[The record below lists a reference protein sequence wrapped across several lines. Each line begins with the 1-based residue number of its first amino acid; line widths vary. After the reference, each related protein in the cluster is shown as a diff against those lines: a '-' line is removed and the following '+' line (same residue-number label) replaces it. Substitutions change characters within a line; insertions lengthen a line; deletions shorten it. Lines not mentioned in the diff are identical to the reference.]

1 MRTHPLCFLVLFLPL
16 AILAAQGSRIPKE
29 AQVGYQSIS
38 PNDLSARLHF
48 IASPELEGREATFR
62 GQKVAARYIASE
74 FQRLGLKPIGDGGS
88 YFQHFPVVVTRPSER
103 SNIIIANKQ
112 GAKTFMFRKDYV
124 SLSAQDTVL
133 SGPVVFIGYMDA
145 EPDSMLLKGKIVM
158 ALAGRRE
165 DAHDPSVPAM
175 RRLQLFRQFPG
186 SVATFVVADDTGSA
200 SIKILTSR
208 FANVLDKG
216 LMRPLGI
223 EARGGFMFQSPILIT
238 PQVADEI
245 LAETGRSVSEMR
257 RVAAQDTGF
266 APVVLSQ
273 TQVKIESQVSKEMKE
288 TENVV
293 GLLEGSD
300 PKLRDQVVVFSAHY
314 DHLGISNEGTVF
326 TGADDDGSGTVTVL
340 ELAEAFVTNPIKPKR
355 SLLFITVTG
364 EEKGLWG
371 SQYYV
376 THPLIPLDRTV
387 ADLNTDMIGR
397 VDTTYERLKNPNYVY
412 VIGSDKISTELD
424 SLLRLSNKASEN
436 LILDYKYNSDKDPEM
451 FYRRS
456 DHYNFAR
463 NGVPIAFFFTGVHK
477 DYHRP
482 TDTVDKIL
490 FDRMTKI
497 VRLIYYTGWNVANF
511 KTKLVKNVESKEYSK

>member
-1 MRTHPLCFLVLFLPL
+1 MRLRISGFLFLLLPL
-16 AILAAQGSRIPKE
+16 AVLIAQSPRIPKE
-29 AQVGYQSIS
+29 AQVGYQSITE
-38 PNDLSARLHF
+38 NDLSARLHF

-62 GQKVAARYIASE
+62 GQKVAARYIGSE

-88 YFQHFPVVVTRPSER
+88 YFQRFSVEVTRPSDE
-103 SNIIIANKQ
+103 SKITVSNKQ
-112 GAKTFMFRKDYV
+112 GEKNFFFRKDYV
-124 SLSAQDTVL
+124 TLSAQDTVL

-145 EPDSMLLKGKIVM
+145 RPDSMLIKGKVVL
-158 ALAGRRE
+158 ALAGRKQDSE
-165 DAHDPSVPAM
+165 DPNIPAM
-175 RRLQLFRQFPG
+175 RRILLLRQFSG
-186 SVATFVVADDTGSA
+186 SIATLIVADDTGSG
-200 SIKILTSR
+200 SVEMLLSR
-208 FANVLDKG
+208 FGSMVEKG
-216 LMRPLGI
+216 LMRPIGI
-223 EARGGFMFQSPILIT
+223 EARGRLMFQSPILIS
-238 PQVADEI
+238 PGVAEEI

-257 RVAAQDTGF
+257 RVAAQDTAFQPMLLG
-266 APVVLSQ
+266 Q
-273 TQVKIESQVSKEMKE
+273 TSVRVKSQVSKEMKE

-314 DHLGISNEGTVF
+314 DHLGVNSDGTVF
-326 TGADDDGSGTVTVL
+326 PGADDDGSGTVTVL

-355 SLLFITVTG
+355 SLVFLTVTG

-371 SQYYV
+371 SQ
-376 THPLIPLDRTV
+376 L
-387 ADLNTDMIGR
+387 R
-397 VDTTYERLKNPNYVY
+397 V
-412 VIGSDKISTELD
+412 
-424 SLLRLSNKASEN
+424 SNKATEN
-436 LILDYKYNSDKDPEM
+436 LTLDYKYDSDKDPEQ

-463 NGVPIAFFFTGVHK
+463 NGIPIVFFFTGVHK

-511 KTKLVKNVESKEYSK
+511 KTKLAKNVESTEYSK

>member
-1 MRTHPLCFLVLFLPL
+1 MRLRPFCLPFLLLPL
-16 AILAAQGSRIPKE
+16 AIAAGQSPRIPKE
-29 AQVGYQSIS
+29 ARVGYESITA
-38 PNDLSARLHF
+38 NDLSARLHF

-74 FQRLGLKPIGDGGS
+74 FQRLGLKPIGDDGS
-88 YFQHFPVVVTRPSER
+88 YFQHFPVLVTRPSDQ
-103 SNIIIANKQ
+103 SNVTVTNKQ
-112 GAKTFMFRKDYV
+112 GSKSFLFRKDYI
-124 SLSAQDTVL
+124 SLSTQDTVL
-133 SGPVVFIGYMDA
+133 SGPVVFIGHMDA
-145 EPDSMLLKGKIVM
+145 NPDSMLIKGRIVM
-158 ALAGRRE
+158 ALAGRKD

-186 SVATFVVADDTGSA
+186 SVATLVILDDTGSA
-200 SIKILTSR
+200 SIETLTSR
-208 FANVLDKG
+208 FASMLDKG
-216 LMRPLGI
+216 VMRPLGI
-223 EARGGFMFQSPILIT
+223 EGRGGFMFQTPVLISPRI
-238 PQVADEI
+238 ADEI
-245 LAETGRSVSEMR
+245 LAETGRSSSEMR
-257 RVAAQDTGF
+257 KLAAAEAGF
-266 APVVLSQ
+266 QPLLLSQ
-273 TQVKIESQVSKEMKE
+273 SSVKIESQVSKEMKE
-288 TENVV
+288 TENVM

-300 PKLRDQVVVFSAHY
+300 PKLKDQAVVFSAHY
-314 DHLGISNEGTVF
+314 DHLGVGTDGTVYP
-326 TGADDDGSGTVTVL
+326 GADDDGSGTVTVL

-397 VDTTYERLKNPNYVY
+397 VDTTYERLKNPDYVY
-412 VIGSDKISTELD
+412 VIGSDKISTQLD
-424 SLLRLSNKASEN
+424 SLLRLSNKATEN
-436 LILDYKYNSDKDPEM
+436 LILDYKYNSDKDPQQ

-463 NGVPIAFFFTGVHK
+463 NGVPIVFFFTGVHK

-511 KTKLVKNVESKEYSK
+511 KTKLSKNVESAEYSK